1 MGTTKNLLEI
11 QKFLKGFQNIEMAIS
26 HLKLSYDIEVTKDFI
41 LSTNGTTMFP
51 VWLFNYDILKARG
64 DCTIE
69 NEARGLILDQNADIV
84 SMSFKRFFNSHE
96 QYVAKLD
103 WDLARAEFKHDG
115 TLVVLY
121 EYKGNFYIQTRR
133 KATANVSIQSTN
145 GLTYSNAVIN
155 VLKEKFKDPF
165 RPFRNHNIDECF
177 CWAFEFVAPF
187 NRIVTPY
194 DKPDLY
200 LLSIFNKT
208 EIKEMPT
215 LYSDDFA
222 REYRISRPNSIF
234 VEEIEEILE
243 AFPEIDPLEE
253 GFVVVDRNFNR
264 MKVKNPSYLSISRTV
279 NAGSRVVP
287 RHFAEIVLKG
297 DAKEIISYYP
307 EYREVL
313 ELMDNILSDMIEEV
327 TTLWWINSGIDSQKE
342 FAEAVK
348 SHPLNHLLFMLRKG
362 KITTIHEGLRKI
374 SPDILINETSKRSNG
389 KITKLMNKLWHVSEE

>member
-1 MGTTKNLLEI
+1 M
-11 QKFLKGFQNIEMAIS
+11 
-26 HLKLSYDIEVTKDFI
+26 
-41 LSTNGTTMFP
+41 
-51 VWLFNYDILKARG
+51 
-64 DCTIE
+64 
-69 NEARGLILDQNADIV
+69 
-84 SMSFKRFFNSHE
+84 
-96 QYVAKLD
+96 
-103 WDLARAEFKHDG
+103 
-115 TLVVLY
+115 
-121 EYKGNFYIQTRR
+121 
-133 KATANVSIQSTN
+133 
-145 GLTYSNAVIN
+145 
-155 VLKEKFKDPF
+155 LKEKFKDQF
-165 RPFRNHNIDECF
+165 RPFKNHNIDECF

-200 LLSIFNKT
+200 LLSIFDKN

-264 MKVKNPSYLSISRTV
+264 MKIKNPSYLSISRTV
-279 NAGSRVVP
+279 NAGRKVVP
-287 RHFAEIVLKG
+287 KHFAEIVLKG

-313 ELMDNILSDMIEEV
+313 ELMDNILSNMIEEV

-362 KITTIHEGLRKI
+362 KINTIHEGLRKI

-389 KITKLMNKLWHVSEE
+389 KITKLMNKLWHVPEE